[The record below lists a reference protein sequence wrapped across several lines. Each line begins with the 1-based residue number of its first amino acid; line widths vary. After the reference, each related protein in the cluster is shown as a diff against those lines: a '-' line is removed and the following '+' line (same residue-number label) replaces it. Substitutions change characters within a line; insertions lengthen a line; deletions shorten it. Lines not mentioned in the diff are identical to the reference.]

1 MRAGDWIGTVAFA
14 SFGAWWLLEPRS
26 VIQFYSWVRGGR
38 PGSPSVRGVRIA
50 GAFWIALV
58 LFVAWRASV
67 K

>member
-1 MRAGDWIGTVAFA
+1 
-14 SFGAWWLLEPRS
+14 
-26 VIQFYSWVRGGR
+26 
-38 PGSPSVRGVRIA
+38 VRGVRIA